1 MGKGVLCDTSFF
13 IRLLDKSSDLHQS
26 AKDYFRYFLDQD
38 YHLMISTIS
47 IAEYAVGGSISG
59 LPLKNLQILPFNY
72 DHAKRTGQFAK
83 AVFAKKSTLK
93 LAERNLIPNDSKLF
107 AQADVEKNIGFYLT
121 SRSDLPPI
129 MKSTPLG
136 SSSKFL
142 ALKFYVECWRVT
154 RDSNFNSCM
163 VRLKVH
169 YCP

>member
-26 AKDYFRYFLDQD
+26 AKDYFRYLLDQD
-38 YHLMISTIS
+38 YHLLISTIS

-83 AVFAKKSTLK
+83 TVFAKKGMLK

-107 AQADVEKNIGFYLT
+107 AQADVEKSIGFYIT
-121 SRSDLPPI
+121 SDLESKKIYDLFHASDTKPAFEFI
-129 MKSTPLG
+129 TLQTPYNEQFGVLD
-136 SSSKFL
+136 L
-142 ALKFYVECWRVT
+142 
-154 RDSNFNSCM
+154 
-163 VRLKVH
+163 
-169 YCP
+169 